1 MFNFQEEAVREQQ
14 RNGIGII
21 DQTQGYVDE
30 VLKSPID
37 SVVFIGIGGTEFYAN
52 QMAAIVRERHSSL
65 PLQVENAADLCVL
78 GNPHITDKT
87 LVVVESISGDTKEL
101 VEAVEYV
108 RKAGAVVIGYVEK
121 ADSPLAKL
129 VSHLVCT
136 TGGGYHFWYTI
147 TLRLLNRRGEF
158 EEYEEF
164 MKEFRTI
171 PEVIVSVYR
180 QADKKAKTFAQSYCD
195 EPIHYLVGSGNLE
208 DWAYCYGM
216 CIMEEM
222 QWIRTRPV
230 SASNFFH
237 GTLEVIDRD
246 TSVILIK
253 GEDAT
258 RPLMDRVE
266 KFVHTVCA
274 KVTVFDTKEFVLEGI
289 SEKFRGLLSPLIM
302 RSAFMRVST
311 HLEEARKH
319 PLAIRRYYRKLD
331 Y

>member
-1 MFNFQEEAVREQQ
+1 MFNFQENVVLEQQ
-14 RNGIGII
+14 RNGVGIVE
-21 DQTQGYVDE
+21 QTQGYVDE
-30 VLKSPID
+30 VLERTVD
-37 SVVFIGIGGTEFYAN
+37 SVLFIGIGGTEFYAN
-52 QMAAIVRERHSSL
+52 QMAAIVRERHSTL
-65 PLQVENAADLCVL
+65 PLQVENAADLCVI
-78 GNPHITDKT
+78 GNPYISEKT
-87 LVVVESISGDTKEL
+87 LVVIESISGDTKEL

-108 RKAGAVVIGYVEK
+108 KKAGAVVIGYVEK

-129 VSHLVCT
+129 SDYLVCT

-147 TLRLLNRRGEF
+147 TLRLLNVRGEF
-158 EEYEEF
+158 EEYDAF
-164 MKEFRTI
+164 MKEFKTI
-171 PEVIVSVYR
+171 PEAIVSIYKQV
-180 QADKKAKTFAQSYCD
+180 DKKAEAFAKTYCD

-222 QWIRTRPV
+222 QWIRTRAV

-253 GEDAT
+253 GEDIT
-258 RPLMDRVE
+258 RTLMDRVE
-266 KFVHTVCA
+266 KFVHTICK
-274 KVTVFDTKEFVLEGI
+274 KVTVFDTKEFALEGI
-289 SEKFRGLLSPLIM
+289 SEKFRGILSPIVM

-311 HLEEARKH
+311 HLEEQRKH